1 VLFVELAQGAGEK
14 LGLRQRKTGL
24 CQKPQ
29 WVVTEHRAGMIS
41 FGHAFT
47 PWESAIVSYAD
58 RQRQASGLARGG

>member
-1 VLFVELAQGAGEK
+1 
-14 LGLRQRKTGL
+14 
-24 CQKPQ
+24 
-29 WVVTEHRAGMIS
+29 MIS